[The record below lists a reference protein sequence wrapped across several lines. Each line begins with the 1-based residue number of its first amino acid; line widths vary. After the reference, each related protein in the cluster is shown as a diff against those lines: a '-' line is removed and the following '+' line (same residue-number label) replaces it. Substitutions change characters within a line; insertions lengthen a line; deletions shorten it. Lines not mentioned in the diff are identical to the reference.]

1 MERDGGLW
9 RERHDGALELEEVG
23 AQDTDEPAHAR
34 CDATP
39 AAFLGLSSQ
48 TLNRLGAGTLGE
60 PSVSVPVSTSDFSAK
75 NHYMGEPPPRASQQF
90 RALPAPLRSYRPPR
104 GGPSGIGGHVRMGG
118 GGMDAAAIT
127 ALLSPRTDAG

>member
-1 MERDGGLW
+1 MRRNGRCLPWPVFADF
-9 RERHDGALELEEVG
+9 
-23 AQDTDEPAHAR
+23 EPS
-34 CDATP
+34 
-39 AAFLGLSSQ
+39 LGVSP
-48 TLNRLGAGTLGE
+48 AGTLGE